1 MSIFRSNAEES
12 YYIATTG
19 NSTSSVVSEPNRG
32 VFLGIYGSMVLGLL
46 FLCLFCI
53 ELFYAMTIVASK
65 TLHSNMLSSLMTASM
80 YFFDNN
86 SIGEFDDFCFFSVNG
101 VYEINNKNYMDIK

>member
-1 MSIFRSNAEES
+1 MFIFRSNAEES

-86 SIGEFDDFCFFSVNG
+86 SIGELDDFCFFL
-101 VYEINNKNYMDIK
+101 